1 VPLLFRQMLA
11 AAKQVADPRGI
22 MNPGVLL
29 DPLAREVGITGALA
43 RPG

>member
-1 VPLLFRQMLA
+1 VPALFRQMLG

-29 DPLAREVGITGALA
+29 DPVGRSLRLSGALA
-43 RPG
+43 P